1 MAYLDSSQ
9 KIFDDGGLPEIY
21 IPENYG
27 HFQCDWYTEGV
38 KAIDGEKRILCGK
51 KIQECHYLREN
62 LQAAFHEG
70 VKQVVISFSSTVFY
84 STFF

>member
-27 HFQCDWYTEGV
+27 HFQCDWYTKV
-38 KAIDGEKRILCGK
+38 
-51 KIQECHYLREN
+51 
-62 LQAAFHEG
+62 
-70 VKQVVISFSSTVFY
+70 
-84 STFF
+84 